1 MQRSILLLL
10 ALLLIAGCQS
20 TDNGQALVAVES
32 PVAFRVGS
40 VTVTTADFQKRM
52 ETDIGGA
59 IADLLAQ
66 GQTVEQ
72 IEQLANE
79 SNVRRSIFDRMI
91 QDELLMAYARS
102 QGLGID
108 PTALD
113 GAIFAQLPEPDPASP
128 FGSLTSQRVAQ
139 ARNQLVFT
147 VIARNTRADMALVR
161 HILVADAAT
170 ADQVQSELAAGADF
184 ADLAQK
190 YSTDSGSAAAGG
202 DLGWSTRGLFVP
214 EFEEAAFNAPLNTVT
229 RVESQFGIH
238 LIEVLDRAEQRPFDD
253 FEQLQANQNAQQ
265 FYEETFLPWYD
276 QYYADAQ
283 AAGELQITPGFDP
296 DSVPLP
302 FPTQP

>member
-1 MQRSILLLL
+1 M
-10 ALLLIAGCQS
+10 
-20 TDNGQALVAVES
+20 LVAAES
-32 PVAFRVGS
+32 PVAFRVGA
-40 VTVTTADFQKRM
+40 VTVTTADFQRRL
-52 ETDIGGA
+52 ENDIGAA
-59 IADLLAQ
+59 IADLLSQ

-91 QDELLMAYARS
+91 QDELLMAYARRE
-102 QGLGID
+102 GLGID
-108 PTALD
+108 PATLD
-113 GAIFAQLPEPDPASP
+113 GAIFAQLPAPDPANP
-128 FGSLTSQRVAQ
+128 FVSLTSQRVAQ
-139 ARNQLVFT
+139 ARSQLVFT

-170 ADQVQSELAAGADF
+170 ADRVQAELAAGADF
-184 ADLAQK
+184 AELATT
-190 YSTDSGSAAAGG
+190 YSTDSGSAAEGG
-202 DLGWSTRGLFVP
+202 SLGWSTRGVFVP
-214 EFEEAAFNAPLNTVT
+214 EFEEAAFSAPLNTVT

-283 AAGELQITPGFDP
+283 ASGELQIAPGFDP

>member
-1 MQRSILLLL
+1 MRRYFLMIL
-10 ALLLIAGCQS
+10 ALLLLAGCQS

-40 VTVTTADFQKRM
+40 TTVTVADFQQRL
-52 ETDIGGA
+52 EDDIGGA

-91 QDELLMAYARS
+91 QDELLMAYARR
-102 QGLGID
+102 QGFGID
-108 PTALD
+108 PAGLD
-113 GAIFAQLPEPDPASP
+113 SAIFAQLAEPDPANP
-128 FGSLTSQRVAQ
+128 FVDLTDQRVAQ

-147 VIARNTRADMALVR
+147 VIARNTRADMVRAR

-170 ADQVQSELAAGADF
+170 ADQVQAELAAGADF
-184 ADLAQK
+184 AELART
-190 YSTDSGSAAAGG
+190 YSSDSGSAAEGG
-202 DLGWSTRGLFVP
+202 ELGWSTRGLFVP

-238 LIEVLDRAEQRPFDD
+238 LIEVLERAEQRPFDS

-276 QYYADAQ
+276 QYYAEAQ
-283 AAGELQITPGFDP
+283 AGGELQIAPGFDP